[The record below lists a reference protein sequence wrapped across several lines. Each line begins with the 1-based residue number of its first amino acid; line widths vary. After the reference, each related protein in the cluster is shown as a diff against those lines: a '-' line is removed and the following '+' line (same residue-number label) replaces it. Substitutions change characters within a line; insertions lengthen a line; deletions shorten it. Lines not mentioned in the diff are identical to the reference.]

1 MNRSRQIAVTLAFF
15 CAVPVSSAFRGVLL
29 PQTEKQVARKPM
41 LAVQEIVSRL
51 EENNLA
57 REAMLREI
65 SGRRV
70 YRVDAT
76 GFFGSHHAEAVVVFS
91 YVPPHAKE
99 FRIVSQS
106 GSAFVVNHVIKK
118 LLEAEKEA
126 GESNNPER
134 TALTSRNYE
143 FTLAGDGL
151 GPDALQYVL
160 NVAPKTDYKYLYRG
174 KVWVD
179 AADFA
184 VARIEAEPARNPSFW
199 IKRTTIIHTYKKI
212 GDLWLPAEDKSESW
226 MRFGGQAHLSIEY
239 TDYKIVQTPAP
250 ATGPK
255 VSAPQ

>member
-15 CAVPVSSAFRGVLL
+15 CAVPVSSAFHGALL
-29 PQTEKQVARKPM
+29 PQTEKQVARKPA
-41 LAVQEIVSRL
+41 LPAEEIVSRL
-51 EENNLA
+51 EEKNLA

-65 SGRRV
+65 QGRRI
-70 YRVDAT
+70 YRVDAS
-76 GFFGSHHAEAVVVFS
+76 GFFGSHHAEAVVEFS
-91 YVPPHAKE
+91 YVPPHPKE

-106 GSAFVVNHVIKK
+106 GSTFVVNHVIKK

-126 GESNNPER
+126 GESKNRER

-143 FTLAGDGL
+143 FALPGDGL
-151 GPDALQYVL
+151 DPDALQYVL

-174 KVWVD
+174 KVWID
-179 AADFA
+179 ATDFA
-184 VARIEAEPARNPSFW
+184 VARIEAEPAENPSFW
-199 IKRTTIIHTYKKI
+199 IKRTAIIHTYKKI

-239 TDYKIVQTPAP
+239 TDYKVVQTPAP
-250 ATGPK
+250 AAGAK